1 VTWNPLTY
9 RPSGLVTLWLVS
21 IAGTFILLW
30 LLTSEGMLG
39 GKVNGD
45 ISFGLIFLSAGV
57 SLSLWF
63 LIVYQRWARRGFLP
77 GAAQEPLVGLVSLI
91 KQVGRWY
98 VGFTLVVFGL
108 ANVVVYGVSLWFLMS
123 GIIRAIG
130 GGG

>member
-9 RPSGLVTLWLVS
+9 RTSGLITLWLVS
-21 IAGTFILLW
+21 IAGTLVLLW
-30 LLTSEGMLG
+30 LLTSDRILG
-39 GKVNGD
+39 GKVSGD
-45 ISFGLIFLSAGV
+45 ISFGLIFLSGGV

-77 GAAQEPLVGLVSLI
+77 GAALEPLGLVSLI

-108 ANVVVYGVSLWFLMS
+108 ANVVVYGVSLWFLVS